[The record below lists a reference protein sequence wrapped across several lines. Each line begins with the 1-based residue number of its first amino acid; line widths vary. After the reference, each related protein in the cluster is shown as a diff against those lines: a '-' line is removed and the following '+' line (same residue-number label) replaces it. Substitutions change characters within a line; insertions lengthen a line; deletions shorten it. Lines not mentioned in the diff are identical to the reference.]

1 MSNSKY
7 LLLIV
12 VLGLAWSPLGE
23 FGLNWSVAT
32 AAEASPNLPR
42 KRISIGGKIIM
53 VEIADDEASRSH
65 GLMFRQALPDNTGM
79 LFIFEQEQQLA
90 FWMKNT
96 LIPLSI
102 GYFDDKK
109 TLIDIKEMIPAV
121 AGELRPKTYVSAKPA
136 LYALEVPKGW
146 FARNKVELGSKFFF
160 LPSKP

>member
-1 MSNSKY
+1 MSNAKH
-7 LLLIV
+7 LLLII
-12 VLGLAWSPLGE
+12 VLGLAWSPLE
-23 FGLNWSVAT
+23 ELGLKWSVAT
-32 AAEASPNLPR
+32 AAEVSPNLPR

-53 VEIADDEASRSH
+53 VEVADDEASRSH

-79 LFIFEQEQQLA
+79 LFVFEQEQQLA

-102 GYFDDKK
+102 GYFDDQK

-136 LYALEVPKGW
+136 MYALEVPKGW